1 MRAEGR
7 FRAAL
12 RPMGKPT
19 YDPRARLV
27 SRPLERIDGRNTAA
41 NSPAGAPYRAVLV
54 GWLHKIP
61 GQAAARAACRL
72 LGRRQL
78 RGPTH
83 ATLRLSHSTCRTSSD
98 SRARSTSPHRKTAL
112 MARSLGL
119 LPLARPFRTP
129 GPRFQAPCQNRRH
142 LSPLAK
148 VRIMLKRLVASS
160 SSDGGS
166 YDRTTGRSR
175 QTFFAASV

>member
-1 MRAEGR
+1 MLPSALMRAEGR

-27 SRPLERIDGRNTAA
+27 SRPLERVDGRN
-41 NSPAGAPYRAVLV
+41 R
-54 GWLHKIP
+54 
-61 GQAAARAACRL
+61 AAR
-72 LGRRQL
+72 
-78 RGPTH
+78 
-83 ATLRLSHSTCRTSSD
+83 
-98 SRARSTSPHRKTAL
+98 RARSTSPHRKTAL

-129 GPRFQAPCQNRRH
+129 GSAISSAMPEPPPPH
-142 LSPLAK
+142 LAK

-166 YDRTTGRSR
+166 YD
-175 QTFFAASV
+175 